1 MKITAEPRSDQ
12 INADDLVGS
21 PRTYTITGVREG
33 TAEQKYDLTLE
44 GENRVWRPPL
54 TVLRTLIKCWGDDAA
69 QWQGKRV
76 TLYCDETVTFGKDQ
90 VGGIRVSHVS
100 GIDKPMTAS
109 VTATRGRR
117 KKITVQPLQG
127 APTAPEMISREQWGQ
142 ITTVA
147 EEKGITEPLEW
158 AAGFLSRS
166 LDGPQQITAEEAA
179 MLMNNLEERSQ

>member
-21 PRTYTITGVREG
+21 PRTYTISGVREG
-33 TAEQKYDLTLE
+33 TAEQKYDLMLE
-44 GENRVWRPPL
+44 GETRVWRPPL

-100 GIDKPMTAS
+100 GIDKPMTVS

-117 KKITVQPLQG
+117 KKITVQPL
-127 APTAPEMISREQWGQ
+127 PTAPAMISREQWGQ

-147 EEKGITEPLEW
+147 EEKGITEPLGW
-158 AAGFLSRS
+158 AADQVGRS
-166 LDGPQQITAEEAA
+166 LDGPQEITAEEAA
-179 MLMNNLEERSQ
+179 MLMNNLEETAQ